1 MHFRPS
7 FRSFVSTATHVLH
20 LACSVFRHRHFD
32 RFAQG
37 CAASIETLM
46 VPAVLFINGGIAIS
60 AACDK
65 GPTRSPRCAEE
76 NVAPGDSGG
85 LETRGATLLT
95 TGCLSGVECTAL
107 ISQGETQQ

>member
-1 MHFRPS
+1 
-7 FRSFVSTATHVLH
+7 
-20 LACSVFRHRHFD
+20 
-32 RFAQG
+32 
-37 CAASIETLM
+37 M